1 MISFYTLANL
11 ANVNADDWYS
21 GSYASYLY
29 PDAGLDS
36 RRISEFLKALGR
48 EKNYRAF
55 FPSHID
61 YVRRMVSGDEAVLI
75 DSSGLPNSVHFP
87 LTAVSNHNG
96 KINREL
102 RIIAVVQK
110 DTGMPLFFRYVPGNI
125 VDVNTIVRTVHEM
138 VALGV
143 GMDYCILD
151 AGYYNDLI
159 FDQFAFASID
169 FMTRVNSGHGN
180 YKSLV
185 DEHVKS
191 LERKENLVRYNGRML
206 FVKKVSCKVGTDS
219 NVQAYAYICKDISRA
234 FDESEKLFR
243 DTSDEDFD
251 PQAVYDG
258 MEIAGIFII
267 LTTRNIAI
275 QEILPAYYMRQQ
287 IEQLFDIEKNYS
299 HLVPARIHTEETLRG
314 HLLLSFISSSLVK
327 MLQMDLKK
335 TEYNPINL
343 FVYLRNQKCKVY
355 NSQIVTAEPVKK
367 VTDIYRKFHIT
378 CPPKI
383 TYIDKFLSEDLR
395 FVKSNSTKKRG
406 RKKKG
411 SNNEDSK

>member
-1 MISFYTLANL
+1 
-11 ANVNADDWYS
+11 
-21 GSYASYLY
+21 
-29 PDAGLDS
+29 
-36 RRISEFLKALGR
+36 
-48 EKNYRAF
+48 
-55 FPSHID
+55 
-61 YVRRMVSGDEAVLI
+61 MVSGDEAVLI

-206 FVKKVSCKVGTDS
+206 FVKKVSCKVEHMP
-219 NVQAYAYICKDISRA
+219 ISAR
-234 FDESEKLFR
+234 
-243 DTSDEDFD
+243 TSPEL
-251 PQAVYDG
+251 
-258 MEIAGIFII
+258 
-267 LTTRNIAI
+267 LTS
-275 QEILPAYYMRQQ
+275 Q
-287 IEQLFDIEKNYS
+287 K
-299 HLVPARIHTEETLRG
+299 
-314 HLLLSFISSSLVK
+314 SSSEIRAMRTSIRRQSTMAWK
-327 MLQMDLKK
+327 S
-335 TEYNPINL
+335 PG
-343 FVYLRNQKCKVY
+343 
-355 NSQIVTAEPVKK
+355 
-367 VTDIYRKFHIT
+367 
-378 CPPKI
+378 
-383 TYIDKFLSEDLR
+383 FLS
-395 FVKSNSTKKRG
+395 S
-406 RKKKG
+406 
-411 SNNEDSK
+411 